1 MPFDAPKFRGDVGK
15 KFDAIS
21 KPDPSSIPVAE
32 YDART
37 KPKAAGT
44 YRRGK
49 VVTPTRAH
57 VERARGLTGVTAADV
72 ANEEMYRTQVRRLV
86 LGRDSPVTGV
96 LRDSQVRRLT
106 GSAANTRYKVR
117 TLGRL
122 ASYLPWYTD
131 LE

>member
-1 MPFDAPKFRGDVGK
+1 MGKQFDE
-15 KFDAIS
+15 IS
-21 KPDPSSIPVAE
+21 KPDPSSIPAAE

-37 KPKAAGT
+37 KPSAAGT

-49 VVTPTRAH
+49 VVAPTREH
-57 VERARGLTGVTAADV
+57 VARARTLTGVTAADV
-72 ANEEMYRTQVRRLV
+72 ANEEIYRNQVRRLV
-86 LGRDSPVTGV
+86 LGRDSPVAST
-96 LRDSQVRRLT
+96 LREDQIRRLT

-131 LE
+131 TA